1 MVCKKAFKS
10 KLLVFICAFVI
21 AFFVPVDAKASEVTP
36 GFTRHYST
44 GEVFI
49 TDSPVTVS
57 ETWYY
62 SFDEVYS
69 GSYTLWLYFNY
80 GTVFN
85 QIDGG
90 SSASY
95 TTDFKLIIDGHEYEA
110 LYVDKDSCTV
120 YFNVAFTSPIVSH
133 FAIKCNLTYWTSN
146 PPVYENSSGSF
157 DVSLTLTH
165 FSIRDISSLVPSQYV
180 IDEAGNLLLQKG
192 NELQEEA
199 NALQS
204 EEIVLQEEANT
215 LQSQEIELQEEA
227 NKTNKSLLDK
237 VTDFFDNFFARLG
250 EFLLGIVVPSAEEL
264 TAFLQE
270 VNDWFS
276 DRLGFIWYPFSFA
289 IDIVAALANGTADT
303 GFQVPEFNLNI
314 LGTEYQIWGGMTVDL
329 DAFGIFR
336 YVRIFT
342 SFLLVSGIV
351 KLALDKWDEWIGGHG
366 VG

>member
-1 MVCKKAFKS
+1 MTS
-10 KLLVFICAFVI
+10 KVNIVLGLFVSVFLFIT
-21 AFFVPVDAKASEVTP
+21 VPFTVFASEDTTP

-120 YFNVAFTSPIVSH
+120 YFNVAFTSPIASH

-192 NELQEEA
+192 NELQEESNILQENA
-199 NALQS
+199 NAMQS
-204 EEIVLQEEANT
+204 EELEKLDDIINGYDSTSESDAVKELENTYQLAMQQEN
-215 LQSQEIELQEEA
+215 SI
-227 NKTNKSLLDK
+227 NN
-237 VTDFFDNFFARLG
+237 
-250 EFLLGIVVPSAEEL
+250 
-264 TAFLQE
+264 
-270 VNDWFS
+270 
-276 DRLGFIWYPFSFA
+276 
-289 IDIVAALANGTADT
+289 
-303 GFQVPEFNLNI
+303 
-314 LGTEYQIWGGMTVDL
+314 
-329 DAFGIFR
+329 DAFGYIDG
-336 YVRIFT
+336 YTINTDGVVGYAT
-342 SFLLVSGIV
+342 QFLTVFPLVSTMLQSIFDSSGPFGIIFSV
-351 KLALDKWDEWIGGHG
+351 VFTMTIVCMLIGMFRWYKS
-366 VG
+366 